1 MKDNMFKVESER
13 KNYARTAVLI
23 LLKAFDDV
31 LGPEN
36 IDKIVV
42 EFSMGDNYFIFP
54 NLKNGKKLDNRII
67 ADIWTRMHDYIE
79 QDLPITKKVMRVDE
93 AIDSFNERGM
103 TDIAKLLHF
112 RRTSKVTLSCFEGY
126 ETYFYGSVL
135 KNSGAI
141 TAFDLMPYR
150 NGLFL
155 MLPTEEDP
163 EHIQQF
169 DPVEN
174 LFESQSN
181 AYKLSHLLQCENIAD
196 MNELIC
202 EGDTTELILTCE
214 SMFEH
219 KLHQTAHEIV
229 GTGRKFVFVAGP
241 SSSGKTSTANR
252 LAYALRINGTKPRL
266 ISADNYYLDH
276 DLRPIT
282 EDGKPDFESID
293 ALDLELFNEHM
304 AALLDGE
311 TVEMP
316 RYDFATG
323 KRVYSGDKLH
333 LGPREILI
341 VEGIHCMNERFSAS
355 IPADQKYKI
364 YVSALSPLN
373 IDEHNRVPTSDVRL
387 LRRIVRDFRTR
398 GYSAA
403 ATISRWPDVRR
414 GEEKNIFP
422 YQGEADAT
430 INTALIYELAVIK
443 PHVERILFG
452 IPRGSEEYEKARELL
467 KFLDFVL
474 PVATDQIPPDS
485 IICEFIGGSC
495 MDVG

>member
-1 MKDNMFKVESER
+1 MNDNMFKLEHER
-13 KNYARTAVLI
+13 KIYARTAILI

-31 LGPEN
+31 IGRDR

-54 NLKNGKKLDNRII
+54 NLKNREKLTHKNV
-67 ADIWTRMHDYIE
+67 ADLWTKMHDYIAA
-79 QDLPITKKVMRVDE
+79 DLPITKKVMRVDD
-93 AIDSFNERGM
+93 AIDSFREQGM
-103 TDIAKLLHF
+103 DDIAKLLQF

-135 KNSGAI
+135 KSSGEI
-141 TAFDLMPYR
+141 TTFDLMPYR

-155 MLPTEEDP
+155 MLPSADDP
-163 EHIQQF
+163 EHIREF

-174 LFESQSN
+174 LFEAQAN
-181 AYKLSHLLQCENIAD
+181 AYKLSHLLDVENIAD
-196 MNELIC
+196 MNETIC
-202 EGDTTELILTCE
+202 NGKTTDLILTCE

-219 KLHQTAHEIV
+219 MLHETAARIV
-229 GTGRKFVFVAGP
+229 GSGKKFVFVAGP

-266 ISADNYYLDH
+266 ISADNYYLDR
-276 DLRPIT
+276 DLRPLD
-282 EDGKPDFESID
+282 ENGKPDFESIR

-304 AALLDGE
+304 AALLNGE
-311 TVEMP
+311 TIDMP
-316 RYDFATG
+316 HYDFA
-323 KRVYSGDKLH
+323 SGTRKYVGDLIH
-333 LGPREILI
+333 LGPKDILI
-341 VEGIHCMNERFSAS
+341 IEGIHCMNELFSES
-355 IPADQKYKI
+355 IPADQKFKI

-387 LRRIVRDFRTR
+387 LRRIVRDHRTR
-398 GYSAA
+398 GYSARE
-403 ATISRWPDVRR
+403 TISRWPDVRK
-414 GEEKNIFP
+414 GEEANIFP
-422 YQGEADAT
+422 DQGNADAT

-443 PHVERILFG
+443 PHVEKVLFG
-452 IPRGSEEYEKARELL
+452 IPRDCEEYEKARELL

-474 PVATDQIPPDS
+474 PVTTDQIPPDS

-495 MDVG
+495 MQVG

>member
-1 MKDNMFKVESER
+1 MNDNMIKLEHER
-13 KNYARTAVLI
+13 KTYARTAILL
-23 LLKAFDDV
+23 LLKAFDEV

-36 IDKIVV
+36 IEKIVV
-42 EFSMGDNYFIFP
+42 EFSMGDNYFIYP
-54 NLKNGKKLDNRII
+54 NLKNQQKLTHKNV
-67 ADIWTRMHDYIE
+67 ADLWTRMHDYIAAE
-79 QDLPITKKVMRVDE
+79 LPITKKVMRVDD

-135 KNSGAI
+135 KNAGEI

-155 MLPTEEDP
+155 MLPSADDP
-163 EHIQQF
+163 EHIREF

-174 LFESQSN
+174 LFETQSE
-181 AYKLSHLLQCENIAD
+181 AYKLSHLLDVENIAD
-196 MNELIC
+196 MNETIC
-202 EGDTTELILTCE
+202 SGHTTALILTCE

-219 KLHQTAHEIV
+219 KLHQTAARIV
-229 GTGRKFVFVAGP
+229 GSGRKFVFVAGP

-266 ISADNYYLDH
+266 ISADNYYLDRTM
-276 DLRPIT
+276 RPLD
-282 EDGKPDFESID
+282 ENGKPDFESIR

-304 AALLDGE
+304 TTLLEGG
-311 TVEMP
+311 TIEMP
-316 RYDFATG
+316 HYNFATG
-323 KRVYSGDKLH
+323 SREYTGDMIH
-333 LGPREILI
+333 LGPKDILI
-341 VEGIHCMNERFSAS
+341 IEGIHCMNELFSAS
-355 IPADQKYKI
+355 IPEDQKFKI

-373 IDEHNRVPTSDVRL
+373 IDEHNRIPTSDVRL

-398 GYSAA
+398 NYSAA
-403 ATISRWPDVRR
+403 DTIRRWPDVRK
-414 GEEKNIFP
+414 GEVENIFP

-443 PHVERILFG
+443 PHVEKILFG
-452 IPRGSEEYEKARELL
+452 IPRDCEEYEKARELL

-474 PVATDQIPPDS
+474 PVTADQIPPDS